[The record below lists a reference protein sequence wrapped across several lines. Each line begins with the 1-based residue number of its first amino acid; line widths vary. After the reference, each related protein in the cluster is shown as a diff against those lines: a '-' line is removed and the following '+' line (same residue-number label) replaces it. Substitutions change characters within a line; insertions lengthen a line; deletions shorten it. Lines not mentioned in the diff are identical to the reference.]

1 MVFGACSFSNKRE
14 STINDLLMTF
24 MCYLIL
30 GESWRLIE
38 IYRSISAYFQ
48 QQNVKHSSGN
58 DRKDDLV
65 QMRYFIWTQLYLYY
79 ILIGIFVLNPS
90 SSSQFILRLLVIS
103 TVIPTNYKLCFLVV
117 PIFTVFA
124 CVRGKTQD
132 IQKLVLT
139 GREDGVKRELLVPSL
154 VPFI

>member
-1 MVFGACSFSNKRE
+1 MLK
-14 STINDLLMTF
+14 STINDLLTIF

-38 IYRSISAYFQ
+38 IYSSISVYFQ
-48 QQNVKHSSGN
+48 QQSVKHSSGN

-65 QMRYFIWTQLYLYY
+65 QMGVFIWPQFYLYY

-90 SSSQFILRLLVIS
+90 SSSQFILRLLVTS
-103 TVIPTNYKLCFLVV
+103 TVILTNHKHCFLVV
-117 PIFTVFA
+117 PLFTVFA
-124 CVRGKTQD
+124 CVRGKVKD
-132 IQKLVLT
+132 IQKSVLT
-139 GREDGVKRELLVPSL
+139 LNEDGVQRELLVSSL